1 MTGGAWTFRVP
12 KANSQE
18 FWKEVLMM
26 AIGEILQEVVERGE
40 YILFFSFFL
49 FLFCGSW
56 DDSG

>member
-40 YILFFSFFL
+40 YIVVFIRSS
-49 FLFCGSW
+49 GG
-56 DDSG
+56 DSG

>member
-40 YILFFSFFL
+40 YILSKVAWVISANVV
-49 FLFCGSW
+49 CR
-56 DDSG
+56 